1 MPLFQTKK
9 LRIEKMIKDGSEQYY
24 IDYHKQ
30 KEPDIFIMD
39 VLQVIAGDQNIL
51 TVIDTDYSYGKND
64 PDTEEQILALKKVL
78 DRQGIAYRAVV
89 TKKESDQKILG
100 IMLQKA
106 EKVNVYQLGFAVTA
120 KQLETVPEIFKNN
133 VFYYLGM
140 EADYETD
147 KEILLPEDMNDIFY
161 QVRGEQEELIQ
172 LYNVQIYIDSYF
184 QRIRICSRADIS
196 GRLEALGKKYQ
207 R

>member
-9 LRIEKMIKDGSEQYY
+9 LRIEKMVKDGSGQYY

-39 VLQVIAGDQNIL
+39 VIQAFAGDQNIL
-51 TVIDTDYSYGKND
+51 TVVDTDYSYGKND
-64 PDTEEQILALKKVL
+64 PDTEERIHGIKKEL
-78 DRQGIAYRAVV
+78 DRQGIAYRVVV

-100 IMLQKA
+100 IKLQKT

-120 KQLETVPEIFKNN
+120 KELGTIPEIFKDN

-140 EADYETD
+140 GADYETD

-161 QVRGEQEELIQ
+161 QVRGDQEELIQ

>member
-9 LRIEKMIKDGSEQYY
+9 LRIEKIVKDGSEQYF

-30 KEPDIFIMD
+30 KEPDNFIME

-51 TVIDTDYSYGKND
+51 TVVDTEYSYGKND
-64 PDTEEQILALKKVL
+64 PDTEERILALKKVL

-106 EKVNVYQLGFAVTA
+106 EKVIVYQLGFAVTA
-120 KQLETVPEIFKNN
+120 KQLETVPEIFKDN

-161 QVRGEQEELIQ
+161 QVRGDQEELIQ

>member
-9 LRIEKMIKDGSEQYY
+9 LRIEKMVKDGSEQYF
-24 IDYHKQ
+24 IDCHKQ

-39 VLQVIAGDQNIL
+39 VIQAFAGDQNIL
-51 TVIDTDYSYGKND
+51 TVVDTDYSYGKND
-64 PDTEEQILALKKVL
+64 PDTEEQVLGLKKEL
-78 DRQGIAYRAVV
+78 DRLGIAYRVVV

-100 IMLQKA
+100 IKIQKT

-120 KQLETVPEIFKNN
+120 KQLGMIPEIFKNN
-133 VFYYLGM
+133 VFYYISS

-147 KEILLPEDMNDIFY
+147 KETLPPEAMNDLFY

-172 LYNVQIYIDSYF
+172 VYKLQIYIDSYF
-184 QRIRICSRADIS
+184 QRIRICCSEDIS
-196 GRLEALGKKYQ
+196 HRIEAFSKKYE

>member
-9 LRIEKMIKDGSEQYY
+9 LRIEKMVKDGSEQYF

-30 KEPDIFIMD
+30 KESDIFIMD
-39 VLQVIAGDQNIL
+39 VIQAFAGDQNIL
-51 TVIDTDYSYGKND
+51 TVVDTDYSYGKND
-64 PDTEEQILALKKVL
+64 PDTEERVLGLKKKL
-78 DRQGIAYRAVV
+78 DRQGIAYRVVV

-100 IMLQKA
+100 IKLQKT

-120 KQLETVPEIFKNN
+120 KQLGTIPEIFKDN
-133 VFYYLGM
+133 VFYYISS

-147 KEILLPEDMNDIFY
+147 KETLLPEDMNDLFY

-172 LYNVQIYIDSYF
+172 LYNVQLYIDSYF
-184 QRIRICSRADIS
+184 QRIRICCREDIS
-196 GRLEALGKKYQ
+196 GRLEALSKKYQ

>member
-9 LRIEKMIKDGSEQYY
+9 LRIEKMVKDGSEQYY

-39 VLQVIAGDQNIL
+39 VIQAFAGDQNIL
-51 TVIDTDYSYGKND
+51 TVVDTDYSYGKND
-64 PDTEEQILALKKVL
+64 PDTEERIHGIKKEL
-78 DRQGIAYRAVV
+78 DRQGIAYRVVV

-100 IMLQKA
+100 IKLQKT

-120 KQLETVPEIFKNN
+120 KELGTIPEIFKDN

-140 EADYETD
+140 GADYETD

-161 QVRGEQEELIQ
+161 QVRGDQEELIQ